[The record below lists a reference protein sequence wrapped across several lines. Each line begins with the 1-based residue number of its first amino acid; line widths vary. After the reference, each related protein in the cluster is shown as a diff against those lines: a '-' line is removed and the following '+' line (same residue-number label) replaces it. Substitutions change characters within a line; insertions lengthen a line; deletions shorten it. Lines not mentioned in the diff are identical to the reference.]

1 MQDVT
6 RRAAI
11 TAFVGVLL
19 LAGCAADP
27 GAQPPGDLSGAS
39 SQVREALA
47 DGEVTFDEYAASYGA
62 YSGCMAGE
70 GFSLVEHAPDRNG
83 VFNFSV
89 PADAVTS
96 GAEAKCYEP
105 LFGPVDIAYQVANE
119 NESAFADRL
128 RACMASND
136 LRSGD
141 TVDEMVE
148 ELKARGI
155 DPFECGE

>member
-1 MQDVT
+1 MT
-6 RRAAI
+6 HRGAIPAIAAI
-11 TAFVGVLL
+11 VGVQL
-19 LAGCAADP
+19 LAGCTAGP
-27 GAQPPGDLSGAS
+27 GDTPTGDLSAVS
-39 SQVREALA
+39 DQVREAVA
-47 DGEVTFDEYAASYGA
+47 DGEVTFDEYEASYRA
-62 YSGCMAGE
+62 YSSCMAAE
-70 GFSLVEHAPDRNG
+70 GFSLVEQAPDRNG

-89 PADAVTS
+89 PADALTS

-128 RACMASND
+128 RACMAAND